1 MDQFSDTSQKRA
13 TENNLPKTEPA
24 VIDLRSDTVTRPTPE
39 MLEAMVTAPLGDD
52 VYGGDP
58 TVKALEGRTAELL
71 GKEAGL
77 FFPSG
82 TQSNLAALLAH
93 CGRGDEF
100 ITGDR
105 FHIFH
110 DEAGGA
116 AVLGSVAAHPLPT
129 DTHGMI
135 DPNAVLAAIKPDDP
149 HYARTRLITLENTCS
164 GRVAPRSR
172 TDAVLA
178 VAREHGLATHLD
190 GARMM
195 NAAVAQGVAPS
206 NLAEGFDSVSLC
218 LSKGLCAPV
227 GTVLCGSRDFINR
240 AYRHRKILGGAMRQS
255 GVLAACG
262 IVALDNNID
271 RLSDDHANARSLAKG
286 LAALPDLAVDLDAVE
301 TNMVFIT
308 PRPQDHERLRH
319 FVRER
324 GILIGGQKP
333 TIRLVTHNDVTEA
346 DITEVIGH
354 FTAFY
359 DNRP

>member
-1 MDQFSDTSQKRA
+1 MSTAQSRA
-13 TENNLPKTEPA
+13 TENKHSGSEPK

-58 TVKALEGRTAELL
+58 TVQALESKAADLL

-100 ITGDR
+100 ITGDK

-110 DEAGGA
+110 DEAGGG
-116 AVLGSVAAHPLPT
+116 AVLGSIAATPLPA
-129 DTHGMI
+129 DANGMI
-135 DPNAVLAAIKPDDP
+135 DAEAVAAAIKPDDP
-149 HYARTRLITLENTCS
+149 HYVRTRLVTLENTCS
-164 GRVAPRSR
+164 GRIAPQSGIQ
-172 TDAVLA
+172 AVID

-195 NAAVAQGVAPS
+195 NAAVALGVDPS
-206 NLAEGFDSVSLC
+206 SLTDGFDSVSLC

-227 GTVLCGSRDFINR
+227 GTVLCGSRDFISR
-240 AYRHRKILGGAMRQS
+240 AYRNRKILGGAMRQS

-262 IVALDNNID
+262 IVALDNNIA
-271 RLSDDHANARSLAKG
+271 RLADDHANAHALAKG
-286 LAALPDLAVDLDAVE
+286 LAALPGLNVDLDAVE

-308 PRPQDHERLRH
+308 PQPEDHEPLRR
-319 FVRER
+319 FVREK

-333 TIRLVTHNDVTEA
+333 TIRLVTHNDVDA
-346 DITEVIGH
+346 DDIGQVIEH

-359 DNRP
+359 TNRH